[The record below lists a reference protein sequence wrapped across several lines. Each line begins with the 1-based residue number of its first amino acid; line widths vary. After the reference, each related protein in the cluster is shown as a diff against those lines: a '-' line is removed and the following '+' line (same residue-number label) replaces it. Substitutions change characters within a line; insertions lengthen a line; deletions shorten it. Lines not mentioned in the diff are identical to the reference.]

1 MKIAVV
7 TSLCLSCLCA
17 RADWKVFSPREEIA
31 PMCEMRPG
39 RHGSNA
45 LHVSSG
51 GNTAAFGGWRHEFTD
66 IAGGESYC
74 FTAWDCA
81 ENVEVSPRAPIARPG
96 RVGAGGKGPG
106 PPGFSVECAGRK

>member
-31 PMCEMRPG
+31 PMCERRPG
-39 RHGSNA
+39 RHASNA

-66 IAGGESYC
+66 IAGGQSYR
-74 FTAWDCA
+74 FTAWYRA
-81 ENVEVSPRAPIARPG
+81 ENVEFPRRSLIARLEWLDE
-96 RVGAGGKGPG
+96 RGKAVR
-106 PPGFSVECAGRK
+106 PPDYPIDVA